1 MKKKTLLSLLLLVVL
16 VTACKTDTPSTQMP
30 SPEPDLA
37 TIHGRV
43 LSEGGTPLQNT
54 SVRLADVYR
63 GEDNDGAF
71 ALDEAFSPSA
81 LSDEDGFYIFNN
93 INPGEYVLFF
103 GSINSNYMIVANE
116 DGSAI
121 VYKVSPNE
129 VLEIE
134 PISVNFK

>member
-1 MKKKTLLSLLLLVVL
+1 MKKKLLFFVLILSFLL
-16 VTACKTDTPSTQMP
+16 TACQNKEPQIQIPTPSNDQAIIYGQILTQ
-30 SPEPDLA
+30 E
-37 TIHGRV
+37 
-43 LSEGGTPLQNT
+43 GTPLKNT

-81 LSDEDGFYIFNN
+81 LSDENGVYVFADIK
-93 INPGEYVLFF
+93 PGEYVLFI
-103 GSINSNYMIVANE
+103 GSINSNYMIVGNE

-121 VYKVSPNE
+121 VYRVLPNE

-134 PISVNFK
+134 PISVNFQ

>member
-1 MKKKTLLSLLLLVVL
+1 MKNKLLVFVL
-16 VTACKTDTPSTQMP
+16 ILIFLLTACQNKKPQIEIPTPSNDQAIIYGQILTQKG
-30 SPEPDLA
+30 
-37 TIHGRV
+37 I
-43 LSEGGTPLQNT
+43 PLQNT

-81 LSDEDGFYIFNN
+81 LSDENGVYLFADVK
-93 INPGEYVLFF
+93 PGEYVLFI
-103 GSINSNYMIVANE
+103 GSINSNYMIVGNE

-121 VYKVSPNE
+121 VYKVLPNE

-134 PISVNFK
+134 PISVNFQ

>member
-1 MKKKTLLSLLLLVVL
+1 MKIKTLLSLLILVL
-16 VTACKTDTPSTQMP
+16 FMTACKTDTPSAMIP

-43 LSEGGTPLQNT
+43 LSKEGSPLKNT

-71 ALDEAFSPSA
+71 ALDAAFSPSA
-81 LSDEDGFYIFNN
+81 LSDENGNYIFNN

-121 VYKVSPNE
+121 VYKVSANE

-134 PISVNFK
+134 PISVDFQ